1 MCVRRSKTRAHT
13 HVRID
18 RSWRGGGGIK
28 VVFFLLL
35 SRVNSDDD
43 DACACYV
50 LCIYVSDER
59 GTGVSVDGSGVCCE
73 MQMTHVIFP
82 GAITTKVK
90 KDERT

>member
-1 MCVRRSKTRAHT
+1 VRPEEQDARAHT
-13 HVRID
+13 RSD
-18 RSWRGGGGIK
+18 RSIVEGGGGIK